1 MHTPD
6 KFAIEAA
13 VARIKPYIYQ
23 TPVLTSH
30 SLNELAGAVLFFK
43 CENFQRTGS
52 FKMRGATNAVF
63 SLSDEAAAK
72 GVATH
77 SSGNHA
83 QALAKAAQLRGIPA
97 YVVMPSNAP
106 KSKIEGTKAAGGQI
120 IFCEPTLQAREDTL
134 AQVVAETG
142 AAFIPPYNDY
152 RTIAGQASC
161 AYELLQQAENLNYI
175 IAPCGGG
182 GLLSGTA
189 LSAHYF
195 APQTVVLGA
204 EPHNADDAYR
214 SFHAGHIIPSVNPNT
229 IADGLR
235 TSLGDKTFGIIR
247 KYVADIL
254 IADEE
259 WIVKAMRLVWERLKI
274 VIEPSCAL
282 PLAVL
287 LQNRPEALQGKRIG
301 LILTGGNVDLD
312 VFFAQYEHIVGHA

>member
-1 MHTPD
+1 MNRIPEKSD
-6 KFAIEAA
+6 IEAA
-13 VARIKPYIYQ
+13 AARIRPYVHL
-23 TPVLTSH
+23 TPVLTSR
-30 SLNELAGAVLFFK
+30 SLNELAEAELFFK

-63 SLSDEAAAK
+63 SLPDELAAK

-83 QALAKAAQLRGIPA
+83 QALSYAARLRGIPA
-97 YVVMPSNAP
+97 YVVMPENAP
-106 KSKIEGTKAAGGQI
+106 KSKIEGTKTAGGQI
-120 IFCEPTLQAREDTL
+120 IFCKPTLQAREETL
-134 AQVVAETG
+134 AEVVAKTG

-161 AYELLQQAENLNYI
+161 AFELLQQVENLHYI

-189 LSAHYF
+189 LAARYF
-195 APQTVVLGA
+195 SPQTVVLGA
-204 EPHNADDAYR
+204 EPRNADDAFQSLR
-214 SFHAGHIIPSVNPNT
+214 AGCIIPSVNPDT

-235 TSLGDKTFGIIR
+235 TSLGDKTFDIIR
-247 KYVADIL
+247 RYAADIL
-254 IADEE
+254 LADEA
-259 WIVKAMRLVWERLKI
+259 WIVKAMRLIWERLKI

-287 LQNRPEALQGKRIG
+287 LQNRPQELKNKRIG
-301 LILTGGNVDLD
+301 LILTGGNVDTD
-312 VFFAQYEHIVGHA
+312 AFFSRYEKSAE

>member
-1 MHTPD
+1 MNEPD
-6 KFAIEAA
+6 KSAIEAA
-13 VARIKPYIYQ
+13 VMRIKPYIHQ
-23 TPVLTSH
+23 TAVLTSR
-30 SLNELAGAVLFFK
+30 SLNELAGAELFFK

-63 SLSDEAAAK
+63 SLSEEVAAK

-106 KSKIEGTKAAGGQI
+106 KSKVEGTKAAGGQM
-120 IFCEPTLQAREDTL
+120 IFCDPTLQAREDTL
-134 AQVVAETG
+134 AKVVAETG
-142 AAFIPPYNDY
+142 AEFVPPYNDY

-161 AYELLQQAENLNYI
+161 AYELLQQVENLDYI
-175 IAPCGGG
+175 VAPCGGG

-195 APQTVVLGA
+195 SPQTVVIGA
-204 EPHNADDAYR
+204 EPHNADDARR
-214 SFHAGHIIPSVNPNT
+214 SFYAGHIIPPVNPNT

-235 TSLGDKTFGIIR
+235 TCLGDKTFDIIR
-247 KYVADIL
+247 KHVADIL
-254 IADEE
+254 TADEE
-259 WIVKAMRLVWERLKI
+259 WIVKAMRLIWERLKI
-274 VIEPSCAL
+274 IIEPSCAL
-282 PLAVL
+282 PLAIL

-312 VFFAQYEHIVGHA
+312 VFFIQYITSR

>member
-1 MHTPD
+1 MNEPD
-6 KFAIEAA
+6 KSAIEAA
-13 VARIKPYIYQ
+13 VMRIKPYIHQ
-23 TPVLTSH
+23 TAVLTSR
-30 SLNELAGAVLFFK
+30 SLNELVGAELFFK

-63 SLSDEAAAK
+63 SLSEEVAAK

-106 KSKIEGTKAAGGQI
+106 KSKVEGTKAAGGQM
-120 IFCEPTLQAREDTL
+120 IFCEPTLQAREHTL
-134 AQVVAETG
+134 AKVVAETG
-142 AAFIPPYNDY
+142 AEFVPPYNDY

-161 AYELLQQAENLNYI
+161 AYELLQQVENLDYI
-175 IAPCGGG
+175 VAPCGGG

-195 APQTVVLGA
+195 SPQTVVIGA
-204 EPHNADDAYR
+204 EPHNADDAQR
-214 SFHAGHIIPSVNPNT
+214 SFYAGHIIPSVNPNT

-235 TSLGDKTFGIIR
+235 TSLGDKTFDIIR
-247 KYVADIL
+247 KHVADIL
-254 IADEE
+254 TADEE
-259 WIVKAMRLVWERLKI
+259 WIVKAMRLIWERLKI
-274 VIEPSCAL
+274 IIEPSCAL
-282 PLAVL
+282 PLAIL

-312 VFFAQYEHIVGHA
+312 VFFMHYII

>member
-1 MHTPD
+1 MTQPD
-6 KFAIEAA
+6 KATIQAA
-13 VARIKPYIYQ
+13 VARIKPYIHQ
-23 TPVLTSH
+23 TPVLSSR
-30 SLNELAGAVLFFK
+30 SLDALAGAALFFK

-63 SLSDEAAAK
+63 SLSEQAAAK

-106 KSKIEGTKAAGGQI
+106 QSKVEGTKAAGGAI
-120 IFCEPTLQAREDTL
+120 VFCQPTLQAREATL
-134 AQVVAETG
+134 AQVVAQTG
-142 AAFIPPYNDY
+142 AAFIHPYNDY

-161 AYELLQQAENLNYI
+161 AYELFQQTESLDYV

-189 LSAHYF
+189 LAAHYF
-195 APQTVVLGA
+195 SPQTIVLGA
-204 EPHNADDAYR
+204 EPQNANDAYR
-214 SFHAGHIIPSVNPNT
+214 SFHAGYIIPADNPST

-247 KYVADIL
+247 QYVADIL
-254 IADEE
+254 LASEE
-259 WIVKAMRLVWERLKI
+259 WIVKAMRLIWERLKI

-282 PLAVL
+282 PLAAL
-287 LQNRPEALQGKRIG
+287 LQNRPAALQGKRVG
-301 LILTGGNVDLD
+301 LILTGGNLD
-312 VFFAQYEHIVGHA
+312 VGVFFQQYQ